1 MASLKHQSIAVV
13 GAVLSTLG
21 TAELAGAIV
30 TANNSQNH
38 QLASGEFSG
47 VVPINTSLDLCTGS
61 LLKGGLHILTAA
73 HCITDKNG
81 KFNTKILNKTNV
93 TFKLPTGSVSMPV
106 VDFYVHPGYDSTF
119 YKGNDIAVLR
129 LGTPAPSQAQQ
140 YDIYR
145 AQDEVGKIFT
155 EVGYGYIGNPNL
167 GEDTQSNLSHLAYS
181 GKNKFDALGD
191 ITSSLFQQQ
200 VPGFTGIIPGSQ
212 LLFDFDS
219 GLPANDAFGTH
230 FGINDLGLGTNE
242 SNIAGGDSGGP
253 AFINDLVAGIAS
265 YSFSDSF
272 LFPNGVHTD
281 PDQKTNSSFGEF
293 TATTRVSNYASFID
307 DAIAGKVASAIPI
320 QSRSTTNSPSAKLQT
335 LKLRQGTDQ
344 TPKTIPESTSILGML
359 AFGTAVC
366 FLRKGQK
373 PLARGNS

>member
-1 MASLKHQSIAVV
+1 MATLKHQSIAVV

-30 TANNSQNH
+30 TAGDPQNY
-38 QLASGEFSG
+38 QVAPGKFSG

-81 KFNTKILNKTNV
+81 KFNTSILNKTNV

-106 VDFYVHPGYDSTF
+106 VDYFVHPGYDSIF

-129 LGTPAPSQAQQ
+129 LSTPAPSQAQQ

-155 EVGYGYIGNPNL
+155 QVGYGYIGSGNL
-167 GEDTQSNLSHLAYS
+167 GENTQSNLSHLGYS
-181 GKNKFDALGD
+181 AINKFDALAD

-200 VPGFTGIIPGSQ
+200 IPGFTGIISGSQ

-219 GLPANDAFGTH
+219 GLSANDAFGTH

-242 SNIAGGDSGGP
+242 GNIAGGDSGGP

-281 PDQKTNSSFGEF
+281 LDKTTNSSFGEL

-307 DAIAGKVASAIPI
+307 DAIAGKIPSAIPI

-335 LKLRQGTDQ
+335 LKVRQGTDQ
-344 TPKTIPESTSILGML
+344 TLKTIPEPTSILGML

-373 PLARGNS
+373 PLARRNS